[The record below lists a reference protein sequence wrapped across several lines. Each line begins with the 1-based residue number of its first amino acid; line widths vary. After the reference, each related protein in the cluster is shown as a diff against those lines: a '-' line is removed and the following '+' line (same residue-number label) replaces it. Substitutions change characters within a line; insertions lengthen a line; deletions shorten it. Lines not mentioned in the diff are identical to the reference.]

1 MPGLDEQVVNG
12 EKLDLSGVRTMLR
25 AVPYFADLDDE
36 IIDILMQG
44 MQIRDIAAGTTLFLQ
59 GEGRDNVP
67 FYLIVQGTVRVYV
80 ASLRG
85 REQVLRLFHE
95 GDTFAEVPLFD
106 GGSYPANADA
116 LTDVTLAVIPREQVL
131 RAMLRHPE
139 IAVGTVKVMA
149 ERLRHFNALIEDL
162 SLRRVVSRV
171 ARLLVSEQPQNLTQ
185 AQMAAMIGTSREMVN
200 RSLHSLE
207 DDRVIDLHEDGAVI
221 VLKPERLSRIIDEA

>member
-1 MPGLDEQVVNG
+1 MDR
-12 EKLDLSGVRTMLR
+12 EKLDLGSVRSMLG
-25 AVPYFADLDDE
+25 AVPYFAGLDDE
-36 IIDILMQG
+36 IIDNLMQG
-44 MQIRDIAAGTTLFLQ
+44 VQIREIAAGTTLFLL
-59 GEGRDNVP
+59 GEGRNSVP
-67 FYLIVQGTVRVYV
+67 FYLIVRGTVRVYV

-131 RAMLRHPE
+131 RTMREHPE
-139 IAVGTVKVMA
+139 LAVGTVKVMA
-149 ERLRHFNALIEDL
+149 ERLRHFNALVEDL

-207 DDRVIDLHEDGAVI
+207 DDRVIHLHDDGTISLLNA
-221 VLKPERLSRIIDEA
+221 ERLSRIIDEA